1 MLCRLHHVLHGR
13 SEGENRH
20 IRKARQSRRG
30 HDAFRQRFTLRLGII
45 VTTRV
50 VGFGGQSPSNK
61 KPLKN
66 RPRLPSR
73 VGLTVTHASLDHPN
87 RSIAT

>member
-1 MLCRLHHVLHGR
+1 MLCRLRRLPQGR
-13 SEGENRH
+13 SEGENRQ
-20 IRKARQSRRG
+20 IRQARQSRRR

-61 KPLKN
+61 KPFKN

-73 VGLTVTHASLDHPN
+73 VGLTVIHASLDQPI